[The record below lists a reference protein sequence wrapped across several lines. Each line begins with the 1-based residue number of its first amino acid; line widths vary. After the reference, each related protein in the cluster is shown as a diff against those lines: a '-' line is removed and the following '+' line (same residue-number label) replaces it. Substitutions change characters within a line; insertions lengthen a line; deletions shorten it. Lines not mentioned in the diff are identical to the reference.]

1 MNNVIK
7 IDNIQE
13 YDQQI
18 VGSTLILTK
27 KLHVIIEDTLL
38 VEDKD
43 RNYEEAYNN
52 IILLE
57 KINLSNM
64 QCHRPIHYFEKLYD
78 LITLKLEEI
87 NKYIPKLNERNQKQF
102 VDFIFDKGGIKIE
115 ERTILEKNPREYYY
129 TTGQIKPEIMRY
141 HQHYMV
147 QAYKKFQ
154 IHLITGLYSLI
165 YPKYYTS
172 DVKCSSIGNYGQPTT
187 GTDGFLEKY
196 EQPQMNNWT
205 EGFCHLN
212 ICYCQRDIQDKIILA
227 ENTLHLLNL
236 NKF

>member
-27 KLHVIIEDTLL
+27 KLQVFIEDTLL

-52 IILLE
+52 IILIE
-57 KINLSNM
+57 KINLGNM
-64 QCHRPIHYFEKLYD
+64 PRGRPIHSFEKLSN

-87 NKYIPKLNERNQKQF
+87 NKYIPKLNVSNKKQF
-102 VDFIFDKGGIKIE
+102 VDFIFDKGDIKIE
-115 ERTILEKNPREYYY
+115 QRIILEKNPREYYY
-129 TTGQIKPEIMRY
+129 TTINGQIKPELMRI
-141 HQHYMV
+141 QNTDIV
-147 QAYKKFQ
+147 EAYKRFQ
-154 IHLITGLYSLI
+154 ITLITGLCSLI

-172 DVKCSSIGNYGQPTT
+172 DSKCSSCPNYGQPIATC
-187 GTDGFLEKY
+187 GFLEKY
-196 EQPQMNNWT
+196 QQPRMNY
-205 EGFCHLN
+205 EGNQFCPLG
-212 ICYCQRDIQDKIILA
+212 ICYCQKDIQDKIILA
-227 ENTLHLLNL
+227 ENTLHLL
-236 NKF
+236 KPK